1 MFTEKDRHPDIILL
15 EKKLTKVVKEENYE
29 RAAVLKKWID
39 LLEEQ
44 HGYENFKKNNKRRT
58 S

>member
-1 MFTEKDRHPDIILL
+1 MFTEKDKHPDIVLL
-15 EKKLTKVVKEENYE
+15 ENKLTKVVGEEEYE

-39 LLEEQ
+39 LLEEY
-44 HGYENFKKNNKRRT
+44 HEKKNIKKNNKRRT

>member
-1 MFTEKDRHPDIILL
+1 MFTERDRHPDIILL
-15 EKKLTKVVKEENYE
+15 EKKLTKVVKEEDYE

-39 LLEEQ
+39 SLEKEY
-44 HGYENFKKNNKRRT
+44 GNKKVKKTDKRRT